1 MLLPCTYYSN
11 FNEKFAIAGFITEK
25 TLLPVTQLFFG
36 RAFTTGRPTL
46 GRFICSGK
54 PSVNGIPKSCVDL
67 LRIGHTLTGLYSVA
81 GKGRVESVYCNFDK
95 LSTDP
100 SKNLLVKLLY

>member
-36 RAFTTGRPTL
+36 RAFTT
-46 GRFICSGK
+46 
-54 PSVNGIPKSCVDL
+54 
-67 LRIGHTLTGLYSVA
+67 LTGLYSVA